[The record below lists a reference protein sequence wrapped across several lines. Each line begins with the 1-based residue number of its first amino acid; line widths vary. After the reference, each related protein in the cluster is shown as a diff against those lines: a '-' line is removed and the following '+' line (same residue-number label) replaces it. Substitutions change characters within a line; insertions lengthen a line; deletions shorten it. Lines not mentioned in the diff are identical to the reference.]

1 MKIAIVG
8 AGFSGLLSA
17 YLLEKK
23 GLKVTVYEKEE
34 LIGGHCRTVLNKDTY
49 FELGSVFSFNRK
61 IKDLLVKLKVD
72 YTERFTYRKFLNEN
86 YEAVEQISKEKIALL
101 MNDLKQLK
109 EILEKYSESLNT
121 VNYGYV
127 HPDLNVSLFSFLQ
140 KHNLKYIC
148 EVIAPYLSS
157 YGFGNICEIQA
168 YYALKIF
175 DIETIYSFM
184 HGEKLLFIRNGTSDL
199 INKLSEKISDI
210 RYSDEVKNIKPED
223 NRVQI
228 ESKYNNDYY
237 DKVLITS
244 KLPDDVI
251 KEDFSSQKMKQITTN
266 SYTTSAFKVDDEKLG
281 TTYYKKNLGEIGKIQ
296 FFHTFK
302 RDNKISIVAYAYGK
316 LKRDL
321 IDGIKEEILK
331 SGENIRN
338 FTTAKQWNIFPH
350 VEKDK
355 LTENFYTDLQEK
367 QKNSNIQF
375 IGSLISEPSLDNLYL
390 SVKNTVKQII
400 KINK

>member
-1 MKIAIVG
+1 MNIAVIG

-34 LIGGHCRTVLNKDTY
+34 LLGGHCRTVLNKDTY

-86 YEAVEQISKEKIALL
+86 FEAVEQISKEKINLL
-101 MNDLKQLK
+101 IKDLEQLK
-109 EILEKYSESLNT
+109 KILEKYSDSLKT
-121 VNYGYV
+121 INYGYV
-127 HPDLNVSLFSFLQ
+127 HEDLNVSLFKFLQ
-140 KHNLKYIC
+140 KHDLKYIC

-184 HGEKLLFIRNGTSDL
+184 HGEKLLFIKNGTSEI
-199 INKLSEKISDI
+199 INKLKETISDI
-210 RYSDEVKNIKPED
+210 RYSDEMKNIELVD
-223 NRVQI
+223 NKIKV
-228 ESKYNNDYY
+228 EANFNTDYY
-237 DKVLITS
+237 DKILITT
-244 KLPDDVI
+244 KLPDNVI
-251 KEDFSSQKMKQITTN
+251 KDDFFSQKMKKINTN
-266 SYTTSAFKVDDEKLG
+266 PYITSAFKVDDKKLG

-302 RDNKISIVAYAYGK
+302 RGDEINIVAYSYGK
-316 LKRDL
+316 LKKDL
-321 IDGIKEEILK
+321 IDGIKEDILK
-331 SGENIRN
+331 SGINIRN
-338 FTTAKQWNIFPH
+338 FITAKQWNIFPH
-350 VEKDK
+350 VAKNELNK
-355 LTENFYTDLQEK
+355 NFYIEIEEK
-367 QKNSNIQF
+367 QKNSKIHL

-400 KINK
+400 KQNK